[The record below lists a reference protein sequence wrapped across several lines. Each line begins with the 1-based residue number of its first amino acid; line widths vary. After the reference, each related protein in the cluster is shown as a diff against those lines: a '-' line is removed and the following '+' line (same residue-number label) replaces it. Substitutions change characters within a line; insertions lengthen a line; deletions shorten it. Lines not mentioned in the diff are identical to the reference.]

1 MTDDLPDDRATAR
14 TLRPGRR
21 PRGASLTRRA
31 RLVPALLAAAL
42 TLTLVPTGDAP
53 ASAAEA
59 ACATDAVACLPR
71 MAFGLST
78 EGLPTS
84 TTALDSLEASIGRSA
99 DVALSFTSFRFG
111 VDAAA
116 LRALS
121 SAGTMPMITWE
132 PFDASVPTQNR
143 YPLRDITAGA
153 HDPYLREQAARIGS
167 VDGPVAVRF
176 GHEMN
181 AGWYPWG
188 AGVNGNTPT
197 DYVDAYRHVH
207 DLFAAAGVDNVVWVW
222 SPASL
227 DTATAPDLEP
237 FYPGDAYV
245 DWAGLSV
252 YLDATT
258 DTWTNTVAPTLRQLD
273 RVAPTVPIFFAE
285 TGVLPGTAR
294 PAMLTALLDDL
305 LRTPRAIGFTYFN
318 IPSRV
323 DWRID
328 RDPAALTAVRA
339 ALASGWYVPSG
350 TTVPAPLLQVAPA
363 VVGTPLVG
371 TTLTAT
377 SGTWRGADQ
386 VTGRWSVCTDATAAS
401 CTSTAVTTA
410 SIEVVPEML
419 GKVLRYGVEAT
430 GEGGRTPAV
439 SAPTTPV
446 VVVPARPA
454 RPAVESRSGGARVSF
469 PAAPLGTTHWRLVLD
484 GKPFGL
490 VPVATA
496 VYWLTGMTNGT
507 SHTLALSA
515 VAVTGS
521 TVLESPA
528 TSGTFTPMTQQH
540 SPYVAVT
547 GTSLAMT
554 LPKAP
559 AGAEAWQLTVA
570 GVTHTLPATTTS
582 TTVTVPTG
590 APVAWTLSAA
600 AGRWDGEPYGSTSV
614 PSVGS
619 VTPIATPAAP
629 TITSGTRQITLTFP
643 AAPAGATAW
652 RVSVGATTY
661 ADVPVGTPSLTATG
675 LYPGYPSTWTVR
687 AVNATARSLPVT
699 GKAAAS

>member
-1 MTDDLPDDRATAR
+1 MTHDLADGRATAGTDAVGR
-14 TLRPGRR
+14 RR
-21 PRGASLTRRA
+21 PRWSRPP
-31 RLVPALLAAAL
+31 RLVPALVAAVLAL
-42 TLTLVPTGDAP
+42 GLVPTGEAP
-53 ASAAEA
+53 AAAADA
-59 ACATDAVACLPR
+59 ACAPDVVTCLPR

-84 TTALDSLEASIGRSA
+84 TTAFDALEASVGRSA
-99 DVALSFTSFRFG
+99 DVALSFTSFRFN

-116 LRALS
+116 LRALAA
-121 SAGTMPMITWE
+121 AGTIPMITWE
-132 PFDASVPTQNR
+132 PFDASVPTQDR
-143 YPLRDITAGA
+143 YPLRDIAAGV
-153 HDPYLREQAARIGS
+153 HDAYLREQATRIGS

-176 GHEMN
+176 AHEMN
-181 AGWYPWG
+181 GGWYPWG
-188 AGVNGNTPT
+188 AGVNGNTPA

-207 DLFAAAGVDNVVWVW
+207 DLFAAQGVDNVLWVW

-227 DTATAPDLEP
+227 DTATAPDLAP

-258 DTWTNTVAPTLRQLD
+258 DTWTNTVAPTVRQLD
-273 RVAPTVPIFFAE
+273 RVAPSTPIYFAE

-328 RDPAALTAVRA
+328 RDPAALTAVRT

-350 TTVPAPLLQVAPA
+350 TTAPAPLLQVAPA

-377 SGTWRGADQ
+377 TGTWRGAGD
-386 VTGRWSVCTDATAAS
+386 VTGRWSVCADATAAS
-401 CTSTAVTTA
+401 CTTTSVTAP
-410 SIEVVPEML
+410 SLEVGPGML
-419 GKVLRYGVEAT
+419 GKVLRYQVEAT
-430 GEGGRTPAV
+430 GEGGATSAV

-454 RPAVESRSGGARVSF
+454 RPAVESRSGGARVTF

-484 GKPFGL
+484 GKPYGL
-490 VPVATA
+490 VPVATT

-521 TVLESPA
+521 TVLESPT
-528 TSGTFTPMTQQH
+528 TSGTFTPMTQQY
-540 SPYVAVT
+540 SPYVSVT
-547 GTSLAMT
+547 GTSMAMT
-554 LPKAP
+554 LPKPP

-570 GVTHTLPATTTS
+570 GETRTLPAATTA

-600 AGRWDGEPYGSTSV
+600 AGRWDGVPYGSTTV
-614 PSVGS
+614 PSTGS
-619 VTPIATPAAP
+619 VTPLATPAAP
-629 TITSGTRQITLTFP
+629 TVTPGTRQITLTFP
-643 AAPAGATAW
+643 TPPAGATAW

-687 AVNATARSLPVT
+687 AVNATARSLTVT
-699 GKAAAS
+699 GRAAAL